1 MKDKIVVIGRSF
13 GSGGRVIGR
22 RLAETMGVPFY
33 DRELLCQ
40 ASSRLGVDLCLMEH
54 ADERRP
60 SIFRSMIECAL
71 GNPAPSYD
79 LGSLNTDRLYQV
91 QSHVI
96 KQLGTEGGAVFVG
109 RTADYILRDHPYMLS
124 VFLHAPEL
132 HRARRVLERGDCDTL
147 EHALE
152 LTRKRDRLRQG
163 YYNYFTGR
171 NWGQADNYDL
181 CVDTSLYGEEGT
193 VSVIRHALELMN
205 R

>member
-22 RLAETMGVPFY
+22 CLAEAMGVPFY

-40 ASSRLGVDLCLMEH
+40 ASKRLGVDLCLMEN

-71 GNPAPSYD
+71 GNPAPAYD
-79 LGSLNTDRLYQV
+79 LSSLNTDRLYQV
-91 QSHVI
+91 QCNVI
-96 KQLGTEGGAVFVG
+96 KQLGEEGGAVFVG
-109 RTADYILRDHPYMLS
+109 RTADYILRDRPGVLS
-124 VFLHAPEL
+124 VFLHAPEM
-132 HRARRVLERGDCDTL
+132 HRAKRVLERGDCDTV

-152 LTRKRDRLRQG
+152 LARKRDRLRQG

-181 CVDTSLYGEEGT
+181 CIDTSLYGEEGT
-193 VSVIRHALELMN
+193 VEIILHALERMN